1 MPDKDETILFSSDKI
16 QEKVNELAKT
26 IARDYAGKKLVVVCV
41 LNGGY
46 MFFSDL
52 SKALW
57 NAGLQAFEV
66 DFVRVSSYGSGKQ
79 STGEPVMTKD
89 IETSLQ
95 GKDVLIV
102 DDIIETG
109 HTIKFLKEVIEERNP
124 ASVKIC
130 MLLSKSLRQVE
141 IQPDYVGFEVE
152 ADDWVEGYGLDT
164 ASLGRGRSDIIKR
177 V

>member
-1 MPDKDETILFSSDKI
+1 MHNKEEMILFTSNQI
-16 QEKVNELAKT
+16 QEKINELAKT
-26 IARDYAGKKLVVVCV
+26 IANEYVDKKLAMVCV

-57 NAGLQAFEV
+57 SAGLEAFEV
-66 DFVRVSSYGSGKQ
+66 DFVRVSSYGGKRESSGK
-79 STGEPVMTKD
+79 PIMTKD
-89 IETSLQ
+89 IETALE

-109 HTIKFLKEVIEERNP
+109 HTVKFLKEKIEKRNP
-124 ASVKIC
+124 SSVKIC
-130 MLLSKSLRQVE
+130 TLLSKSLRKVE
-141 IQPDYVGFEVE
+141 IEPDYVGFEVQP
-152 ADDWVEGYGLDT
+152 DDWVEGYGLDT
-164 ASLGRGRSDIIKR
+164 ASFGRGRSDIIKR